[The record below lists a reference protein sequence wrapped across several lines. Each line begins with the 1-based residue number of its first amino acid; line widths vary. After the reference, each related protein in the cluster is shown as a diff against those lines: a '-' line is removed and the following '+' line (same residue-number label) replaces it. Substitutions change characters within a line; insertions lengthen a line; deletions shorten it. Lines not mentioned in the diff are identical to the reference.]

1 MYTFQALSEEDR
13 DLWLN
18 AMDGKEP
25 MFVHPPKPSDANET
39 YLDEAGFNFIAKS
52 FQVLENRGRSLD
64 MGSLDPS
71 SLIPCL
77 KLTLKRFKTLS
88 PEFVSLTRDEHLLR
102 WEGITSNCTNNFR
115 SASPPFFF
123 SVRIEKQL
131 ERAGIGIK
139 QRSPCSASD
148 FSNHFTMEHR
158 PVYVLVEWNLFYT
171 CEIAYWN
178 SVSIPNF
185 GSYSLTTC

>member
-71 SLIPCL
+71 SINPCL
-77 KLTLKRFKTLS
+77 KLTLKRFKT
-88 PEFVSLTRDEHLLR
+88 
-102 WEGITSNCTNNFR
+102 
-115 SASPPFFF
+115 
-123 SVRIEKQL
+123 
-131 ERAGIGIK
+131 
-139 QRSPCSASD
+139 
-148 FSNHFTMEHR
+148 
-158 PVYVLVEWNLFYT
+158 
-171 CEIAYWN
+171 
-178 SVSIPNF
+178 
-185 GSYSLTTC
+185 